1 MGPGEE
7 LAAQGVYA
15 EASALVKLVFPETES
30 RALDAALRSEDA
42 VIASEVVAVE
52 LYCAVHRRG
61 LRPTAVEPVLDRLAL
76 KPLNEAILARARRPF
91 PRPLRALDAIHLA
104 TVLAVRTVVGTLY
117 TYDAE
122 LAEAAV
128 GEGIRVSSPA

>member
-7 LAAQGVYA
+7 LAARSVYA

-30 RALDAALRSEDA
+30 RALDAALRTEDV
-42 VIASEVVAVE
+42 VIASEIVAVE

-61 LRPTAVEPVLDRLAL
+61 VSPTTVEPVLHRLAL
-76 KPLNEAILARARRPF
+76 TPLSEAILARARRPF
-91 PRPLRALDAIHLA
+91 SRPLRALDAIHLA
-104 TVLAVRTVVGTLY
+104 TVLAVRTDVRALC

-128 GEGIRVSSPA
+128 GEGIQISAPA